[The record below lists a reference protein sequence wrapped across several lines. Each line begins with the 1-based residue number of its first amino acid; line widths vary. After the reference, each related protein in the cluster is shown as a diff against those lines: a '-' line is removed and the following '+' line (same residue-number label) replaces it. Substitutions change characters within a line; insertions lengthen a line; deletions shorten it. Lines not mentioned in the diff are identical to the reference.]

1 MPLTKD
7 EVTESF
13 KIKNTSKDLVEEEQR
28 RTELLQ
34 ECLQVIPQTEEV
46 ETVQEKELIDNEI
59 PMKSEI
65 DLEEE
70 KSNVARIFTT
80 ISSEIAQ
87 EAIYSESA
95 RVTPD
100 SRENKDS
107 KLAETVVKSI
117 VEDIIA
123 DTEDSLF
130 WQFPVE
136 PERTYIKGKVYD
148 FDEKKHGTR
157 MTKQFL
163 KELCKKNK
171 LYQTPHLNNV
181 LYLHFKGFSFIENL
195 EEYTGLKC
203 LWLQN
208 NGIREI
214 ANLENQS
221 NLRCLQLHNNVINR
235 IENLERLTMLDTL
248 NLSHNVIRRIE
259 NLDCLKSLS
268 SLNLAYNYLQETA
281 DIEHLRLLNSVS
293 VLDISHNRINTVDVV
308 NILASMENLRV
319 VHFIGNPALKTITLY
334 RKTMIMNCKNLTY
347 LDDRPVSPRERACTI
362 AWMNGGVN
370 AEEAE
375 RIRWIKAKQKKL
387 NDSVQALINK
397 RNLYKPVGTSEKEA
411 EDKKKTKED
420 DEEVATTLVC
430 TSNELGAPIYYLIIH
445 HLHLE
450 KKKKS
455 VVSSSSG
462 SSASSSSDEEVEND
476 GTGKKGAEKSDGRR
490 PMAEEER
497 KATGATAGE
506 LLLPWRTEVKIF
518 LQRSPKLVEEI
529 TETKKEYVADD
540 AELTED
546 PPCSHVLE
554 TRLSHLDRI
563 VPQTTNETEMAP
575 ESCTSE
581 PKIDDTDEKR
591 ISFANTGVS
600 CDISNREDNK
610 TTNTKVTDMAE
621 EESPYKDVSYDYR
634 RKDDRHHLSTQLSS
648 IREGMKEF
656 CADMDKFVEDNKI
669 VYENGDVKRFWGVGN
684 VNSPLVHEGKPDGKQ
699 SSAPNEGNGDFKWW
713 STTERKLKVTE
724 CMRKREEEADDHT
737 FSKSSMTENKGD
749 TSSGVFHS
757 LLNELDHRN
766 RRNSKQSLKSHSSH
780 KLLAIEETEETV
792 EETVREP
799 NQLNKCGSTLS
810 NTSKSGTNQG
820 ILKMEPVRVEIAE
833 AGPNDVGSSNSSEDD
848 ESDKESVIT
857 VIDLY
862 DRHRLKSRS
871 ANTSATFSL
880 ESKPQGSSELSES
893 VAVQNHDNENSG
905 SDTQALV
912 APLTSLHDEK
922 SSQTAKTRKRM
933 HDSENLEMASKK
945 SHLIEEVDVES
956 ERVSVNRRSGSEV
969 SERCRDHVTKEAKKF
984 MQKESPLIER
994 CIESLIT
1001 NRLEGSWKFGDQDRQ
1016 DFFGCTAMSFTS
1028 SSVLNTSERFPKIE
1042 STETQSRETASVS
1055 NDADILR
1062 DLIEETEAIGMSD
1075 KLQGK
1080 HNLDL
1085 YKDFYKH
1092 CERLTRKSKVPIKPD
1107 FMKNNRIDPTEK
1119 KRDGLSSR
1127 ETKQSKKKQTSKLIE
1142 VISEN
1147 LDAIPEPEEPP
1158 ADPDEP
1164 AMDPALRDRILRS
1177 INAPKSEEQKERG
1190 KRSAEKLM
1198 RTSREAMAMGK
1209 SLLQEPSIMCNQ
1221 QRQPDDSRKFFMNLL
1236 KEDVE
1241 QEARGVDSVDE
1252 RNNGLDVKTEKVQI
1266 ETSQDEIAKLEKTT
1280 EVPYSPADG
1289 MGKRENGVS
1298 DAKEEHRGRIK
1309 KSLEMQVIQEN

>member
-1 MPLTKD
+1 
-7 EVTESF
+7 
-13 KIKNTSKDLVEEEQR
+13 
-28 RTELLQ
+28 
-34 ECLQVIPQTEEV
+34 
-46 ETVQEKELIDNEI
+46 
-59 PMKSEI
+59 
-65 DLEEE
+65 
-70 KSNVARIFTT
+70 
-80 ISSEIAQ
+80 
-87 EAIYSESA
+87 
-95 RVTPD
+95 
-100 SRENKDS
+100 
-107 KLAETVVKSI
+107 
-117 VEDIIA
+117 
-123 DTEDSLF
+123 
-130 WQFPVE
+130 
-136 PERTYIKGKVYD
+136 
-148 FDEKKHGTR
+148 
-157 MTKQFL
+157 
-163 KELCKKNK
+163 
-171 LYQTPHLNNV
+171 
-181 LYLHFKGFSFIENL
+181 
-195 EEYTGLKC
+195 
-203 LWLQN
+203 
-208 NGIREI
+208 
-214 ANLENQS
+214 
-221 NLRCLQLHNNVINR
+221 
-235 IENLERLTMLDTL
+235 
-248 NLSHNVIRRIE
+248 
-259 NLDCLKSLS
+259 
-268 SLNLAYNYLQETA
+268 
-281 DIEHLRLLNSVS
+281 
-293 VLDISHNRINTVDVV
+293 
-308 NILASMENLRV
+308 
-319 VHFIGNPALKTITLY
+319 
-334 RKTMIMNCKNLTY
+334 
-347 LDDRPVSPRERACTI
+347 
-362 AWMNGGVN
+362 
-370 AEEAE
+370 
-375 RIRWIKAKQKKL
+375 
-387 NDSVQALINK
+387 
-397 RNLYKPVGTSEKEA
+397 
-411 EDKKKTKED
+411 
-420 DEEVATTLVC
+420 
-430 TSNELGAPIYYLIIH
+430 
-445 HLHLE
+445 
-450 KKKKS
+450 
-455 VVSSSSG
+455 
-462 SSASSSSDEEVEND
+462 
-476 GTGKKGAEKSDGRR
+476 
-490 PMAEEER
+490 
-497 KATGATAGE
+497 
-506 LLLPWRTEVKIF
+506 
-518 LQRSPKLVEEI
+518 
-529 TETKKEYVADD
+529 
-540 AELTED
+540 
-546 PPCSHVLE
+546 
-554 TRLSHLDRI
+554 
-563 VPQTTNETEMAP
+563 MAP

-724 CMRKREEEADDHT
+724 CMRKREEEAGRQAGKKIEVQGVEIIEDAPERNPNDDCTGETREKKEGVYDLLNLKTCSEILLEDVKTYPEHTDDHT